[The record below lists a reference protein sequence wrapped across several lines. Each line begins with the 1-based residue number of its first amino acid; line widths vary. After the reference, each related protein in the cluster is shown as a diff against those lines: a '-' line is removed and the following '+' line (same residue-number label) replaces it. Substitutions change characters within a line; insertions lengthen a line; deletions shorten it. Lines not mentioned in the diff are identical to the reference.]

1 MANSRQPNPEP
12 PRKSVIIILAAIV
25 LVLGVVLVLVLPP
38 PAARRSKTG
47 HATDESAQST
57 APASPETPPA
67 RVPPR
72 EVIASAPVSAVP
84 QARPQ
89 PQAASPYAR
98 QLVNALVQLN
108 MTNGALTP
116 EKLAAWQQAL
126 QQLTNAGPAAVPA
139 IREFLQTK
147 QAANFDT
154 LGGTPV
160 VGESSLRLAMLDALA
175 KIGGPE
181 AVALSADTL
190 RSTIDPREIATLAR
204 NLEQLAPGEYRTAS
218 VDAARAALAEAL
230 SGKLPG
236 ADVAGLFTVLQQY
249 AGSDAL
255 QDFQNASGR
264 WTYYSAIALGGL
276 PDGAGIPALTQ
287 MAQPDSANRNTR
299 SAALQVLAQMSPDSP
314 EARAAFLEQA
324 KTDLPAATWIK
335 IGSLLSGEQF
345 QLGSRADS
353 DVPEAAVKS
362 TYKLPNQ
369 TFFTTSVLDRL

>member
-12 PRKSVIIILAAIV
+12 PRKSVITVLAAIV
-25 LVLGVVLVLVLPP
+25 LVLGVVLVLVLRPSSS
-38 PAARRSKTG
+38 RRSKTEP
-47 HATDESAQST
+47 ATDESAQPVT
-57 APASPETPPA
+57 PA
-67 RVPPR
+67 
-72 EVIASAPVSAVP
+72 
-84 QARPQ
+84 
-89 PQAASPYAR
+89 
-98 QLVNALVQLN
+98 
-108 MTNGALTP
+108 
-116 EKLAAWQQAL
+116 
-126 QQLTNAGPAAVPA
+126 
-139 IREFLQTK
+139 
-147 QAANFDT
+147 
-154 LGGTPV
+154 
-160 VGESSLRLAMLDALA
+160 ALA

-190 RSTIDPREIATLAR
+190 RSTINPREITTLAR

-276 PDGAGIPALTQ
+276 ADGAGIPALTQ

-299 SAALQVLAQMSPDSP
+299 SAALQVLAQMSPDSLG
-314 EARAAFLEQA
+314 ARAAFLEQA

-353 DVPEAAVKS
+353 DVPEAAV
-362 TYKLPNQ
+362 
-369 TFFTTSVLDRL
+369 